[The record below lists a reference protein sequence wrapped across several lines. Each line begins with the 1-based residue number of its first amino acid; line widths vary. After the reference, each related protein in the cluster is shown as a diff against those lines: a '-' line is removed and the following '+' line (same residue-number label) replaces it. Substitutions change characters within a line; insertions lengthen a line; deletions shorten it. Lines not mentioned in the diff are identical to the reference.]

1 MSERSLNRLF
11 LRYRSKG
18 DANALGELFDRV
30 APELLK
36 LSMHLVRDPGE
47 AEDVL
52 QATFLAAIE
61 GADSF
66 DSSRP
71 LLPWLTGILA
81 RQAGL
86 VRRRARR
93 VIEPD
98 RLTERESVDPAESAA
113 LREFSEELVLA
124 LQALPDNYREVL
136 WLHLADGKRPVE
148 IAQDLNRAPGT
159 VRMQVH
165 RGLDL
170 LRRALPAG
178 YAAGAGILGATRGLA
193 AVRGEVLAGAATRWR
208 PAPPASSAPHAP
220 GSIAGA
226 IGASPAALQ
235 ASIAVLL
242 VAALAGG
249 LWWQQRAARVER
261 AEVAGA
267 QSSTRSE
274 SDRAT
279 TPDSSNLRRGIV
291 GAGTGAAPT
300 QIAGAVQTA
309 ILMRGHVR
317 GCSAEEL
324 SDVSLRVS
332 GVARFALPAEL
343 EVHGRP
349 ALDGSFELDV
359 SRLLQ
364 AAKPKRPIEEL
375 VLEADHP
382 RYAREVLHIPVL
394 GPPDSGV
401 GASET
406 DSNYSAD
413 IDLSA
418 AGRVTGRALM
428 PSSRSA
434 AVNGAATDAI
444 VALYALTR
452 QTPMDTPVDRGVVS
466 ADGTFALRSRVAGEH
481 VLLLLAEGMRPS
493 TTAVSLAPGLTVPLG
508 PIVLDEGALIEGQAL
523 QLGVPMGAGA
533 LVSVASI
540 STSAGFALEG
550 SRLSWTASA
559 FERAGR
565 IVETDSD
572 GRFRIGGLAPGSY
585 QVGVARAAPEGA
597 LDSQRRLLLSTA
609 AWTSI
614 DAPARDVVINAS
626 FATVHLQVRAANA
639 SDTAASKPAHI
650 QWSQGFSR
658 CKFSL
663 ALDAQSS
670 VSVEPG
676 VTCEVQVEAEGFLG
690 QTITF
695 DAPQAGSVSTQ
706 TVLLAKDPGLAELS
720 VEIRRPR
727 DVGGAAW
734 TEATFQ
740 FTSDKPLGGETVPFV
755 RHADS
760 NDGMFRLSELPAGIW
775 TVRVFAGG
783 VYEHYRDCWCEAKF
797 QVLLSAANPVST
809 VVTLERG
816 GQLQIGA
823 LNSAGSFVAAQCT
836 LSPPGGEAL
845 DVEFVGRGPLRSI
858 VDSHVLSPLGSCDVR
873 PNLRAGTYEINV
885 MAKGYEPAR
894 LEVEI
899 VPGARVKARALL
911 LESKPPR

>member
-1 MSERSLNRLF
+1 MGERSLDRLF

-18 DANALGELFDRV
+18 DAKALGELFDRA

-66 DSSRP
+66 DASRP

-113 LREFSEELVLA
+113 LREFSEELALA

-136 WLHLADGKRPVE
+136 WLHLADGKRPIE

-208 PAPPASSAPHAP
+208 PAPPASGAPYAP

-226 IGASPAALQ
+226 IGASSVALK
-235 ASIAVLL
+235 ASLAVLII
-242 VAALAGG
+242 AALASG
-249 LWWQQRAARVER
+249 LWWQQRAARVEH
-261 AEVAGA
+261 AAVADA
-267 QSSTRSE
+267 QSSTRAE
-274 SDRAT
+274 SDKAAT
-279 TPDSSNLRRGIV
+279 LNSSNLRRGI
-291 GAGTGAAPT
+291 ADAEIAAAQT
-300 QIAGAVQTA
+300 QSADAVQTA
-309 ILMRGHVR
+309 ILVRGHVR
-317 GCSAEEL
+317 GCSTEEL
-324 SDVSLRVS
+324 ADVSLRVS

-343 EVHGRP
+343 EVRGRP
-349 ALDGSFELDV
+349 APDGSFELDV
-359 SRLLQ
+359 TRLFQ

-375 VLEADHP
+375 VLEVDHP
-382 RYAREVLHIPVL
+382 RYAREVLHIPAL

-401 GASET
+401 NASES

-413 IDLSA
+413 IELSA
-418 AGRVTGRALM
+418 AGRVTGRVLE
-428 PSSRSA
+428 PNGGSA
-434 AVNGAATDAI
+434 AVNGAAPAAI
-444 VALYALTR
+444 VALYALVR
-452 QTPMDTPVDRGVVS
+452 QTPSDSPVDRDVVA
-466 ADGTFALRSRVAGEH
+466 ADGTFALRSRIAGEH
-481 VLLLLAEGMRPS
+481 VVLLLAEGMRPS
-493 TTAVSLAPGLTVPLG
+493 TTAVSLAPSLTVPLG

-533 LVSVASI
+533 LVSASSM
-540 STSAGFALEG
+540 STSVGFALEG
-550 SRLSWTASA
+550 SRLAWTAGA
-559 FERAGR
+559 FERKGR

-585 QVGVARAAPEGA
+585 QLGVSRAAPEGA
-597 LDSQRRLLLSTA
+597 LATQRRLLLSTA
-609 AWTSI
+609 AWPSI
-614 DAPARDVVINAS
+614 HAPARDVEINAS
-626 FATVHLQVRAANA
+626 FATVHLQLHAQNESDNAAAKSALVRWN
-639 SDTAASKPAHI
+639 
-650 QWSQGFSR
+650 QGLSACR
-658 CKFSL
+658 FSL
-663 ALDAQSS
+663 AFGEQSS

-676 VTCEVQVEAEGFLG
+676 VACRVEVEAEGFLG
-690 QTITF
+690 QTITL

-706 TVLLAKDPGLAELS
+706 TVVLEKDPALAQLS
-720 VEIRRPR
+720 VEIRRPA
-727 DVGGAAW
+727 DAGGAPC

-740 FTSDKPLGGETVPFV
+740 FTPDRLLGARAATFV
-755 RHADS
+755 RHAIAD
-760 NDGMFRLSELPAGIW
+760 DGVFRLAELPAGDW
-775 TVRVFAGG
+775 TVRAFAGG
-783 VYEHYRDCWCEAKF
+783 VYEHNRDCWCEAKF
-797 QVLLSAANPVST
+797 SVRLSAASAVSS

-836 LSPPGGEAL
+836 LRPLGGETL
-845 DVEFVGRGPLRSI
+845 DVEFVGRGPKHSV
-858 VDSHVLSPLGSCDVR
+858 VDRWVLSQLGSCDVR
-873 PNLRAGTYEINV
+873 PNLRAGKYEINLA
-885 MAKGYEPAR
+885 AKGHEPAR
-894 LEVEI
+894 LELEI
-899 VPGARVKARALL
+899 VPGARVKVRALL